1 MAIIDKAM
9 EFSDQQAVTVTAASD
24 GQNDLG
30 PRSWAGNS
38 KGSDTPALPIEITVD
53 VAALAAGAATVSF
66 GLRSAPTQGDLI
78 ANTNIT
84 THRTTQ
90 AYGKAVLVPGFRA
103 TLEIP
108 WDVQRWCD
116 IYYTVATGPLTA
128 GKFSANVV
136 TGRQTNQ

>member
-9 EFSDQQAVTVTAASD
+9 ELSDQQAVTVTAASD

-30 PRSWAGNS
+30 PNSWARNS
-38 KGSDTPALPIEITVD
+38 KGSDEPPIPIEITVD
-53 VAALAAGAATVSF
+53 VAATAVGAATVSF
-66 GLRSAPTQGDLI
+66 ALRSAPTQADLI

-103 TLEIP
+103 TLEVP
-108 WDVQRWCD
+108 WDVGRWFD
-116 IYYTVATGPLTA
+116 VYYTVATGPLTA

-136 TGRQTNQ
+136 TGRQTNK